1 MPPDANDIAQGNGIY
16 FNGVADGIDCDCCG
30 DRWYPVTMTTH
41 RHSLHHTVMVV
52 VLLSTV
58 TVTITW
64 TMLAI
69 TGL

>member
-1 MPPDANDIAQGNGIY
+1 MELIAI
-16 FNGVADGIDCDCCG
+16 VA
-30 DRWYPVTMTTH
+30 VTVGSVYAMTTH
-41 RHSLHHTVMVV
+41 RHSLHHTVMVA